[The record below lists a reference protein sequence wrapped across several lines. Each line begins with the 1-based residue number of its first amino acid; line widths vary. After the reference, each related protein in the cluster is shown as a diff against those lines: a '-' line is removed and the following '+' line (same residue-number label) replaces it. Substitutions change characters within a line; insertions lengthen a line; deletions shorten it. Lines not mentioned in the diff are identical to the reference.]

1 MRIFEDLLISK
12 DIETDR
18 REIENLRRIRLYKD
32 DSWNPFFTGVLIVAH
47 LIGVFLNYWDI
58 SFGFFMGVV
67 LYRAMFHYFQ
77 RILTKIDIN
86 TLELNIILLNE
97 IDDIRK
103 RL

>member
-1 MRIFEDLLISK
+1 MSLFEDLHISK

-32 DSWNPFFTGVLIVAH
+32 DSWNPIITGVLVIVH
-47 LIGVFLNYWDI
+47 LIGVFQNYWDI

-67 LYRAMFHYFQ
+67 LYRAIFQYFQ

-86 TLELNIILLNE
+86 TLELNIVMLSE
-97 IDDIRK
+97 IDKIRK
-103 RL
+103 K